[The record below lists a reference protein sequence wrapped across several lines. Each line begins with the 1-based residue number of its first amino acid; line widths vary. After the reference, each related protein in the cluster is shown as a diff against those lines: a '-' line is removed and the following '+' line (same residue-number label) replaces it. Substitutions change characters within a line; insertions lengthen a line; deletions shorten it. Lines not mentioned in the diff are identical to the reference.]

1 MLPEVFRRNGF
12 DDFFENPFGML
23 SHAQLPVMKTDVR
36 EDENSYE
43 LKIDLPGI
51 QRENVKAELHDG
63 QLTISA
69 TTGQSH
75 DEKDE
80 NGKYLRRERFNG
92 SYSRS
97 FYVGKGVTE
106 ADIKAK
112 FADGVLKLDIP
123 KKDASAPER
132 KYIAIES

>member
-1 MLPEVFRRNGF
+1 MFIPEVLRRSSF
-12 DDFFENPFGML
+12 DDFFEHPFGMPT
-23 SHAQLPVMKTDVR
+23 QLPAMKTDVR
-36 EDENSYE
+36 ENENGYE

-51 QRENVKAELHDG
+51 QRENVRAELHNG

-69 TTGQSH
+69 TTAQSN

-80 NGKYLRRERFNG
+80 NGKYIRRERFSG

-97 FYVGKGVTE
+97 FYVGEGVTQE
-106 ADIKAK
+106 DIKAK
-112 FADGVLKLDIP
+112 FADGVLRLDIP
-123 KKDASAPER
+123 KKEAAAPEK